1 MPERSR
7 PEPDAARPPEHA
19 AEPVNG
25 GPEGASSRE
34 EDLEALRR
42 LLLAPEQ
49 SGLREVRERLERLVS
64 HEEQVERVAGAL
76 PEAVARQS
84 RRDRR
89 LAEALAPTIEETLKL
104 SVERNPQP
112 LVDAIFPVIGPA
124 IRKSIAEALRSF
136 LESVNR
142 TLEHSLSLKSFR
154 WRLEALRT
162 GRSFSEVVLSHT
174 LLYRVEQIFLIDRK
188 TGLPLQHLF
197 ADAVETQDGSLV
209 SGMLTAIQDF
219 VQDSFGAEE
228 EEVLDAIEMGD
239 LTVWIEE
246 GPKALVAAVIRGVPA
261 PALRNTLKDLIETIH
276 LRFRE
281 ELEAFDGDPEP
292 FERARP
298 ILESA
303 LVSKTRSAPER
314 RRSAPAWIAFGAAV
328 VVLGVWLFF
337 TIRERQWWHDYV
349 ARLDAEPGIVV
360 TDAGRSGGAW
370 YVRGLRDPL
379 AADPAAL
386 RAETPLRDAE
396 VVEVWEPY
404 QALAPEI
411 LARRAARLL
420 DAPPSVTFRMT
431 DGVLHASGTAPAAWI
446 EETRARAGLL
456 PGVTGYDDAALA
468 PDESAFKSRI
478 DALERQGLRF
488 IVGTTRLAPGQ
499 EAALNALAA
508 EVRALFDDARAL
520 GKTVRLQI
528 LGHASADG
536 PPAVNQRLSRQRA
549 EAVRATLIARGL
561 PAEAL
566 EAVGTGRPR
575 FPDAAT
581 DEQRAQNR
589 SVSYRVVVE

>member
-7 PEPDAARPPEHA
+7 PEPDAARPPEHT
-19 AEPVNG
+19 AEPGG
-25 GPEGASSRE
+25 GPESTSSRE
-34 EDLEALRR
+34 EDLEELRR

-49 SGLREVRERLERLVS
+49 YGLREVRERLERLDA
-64 HEEQVERVAGAL
+64 HEEQVERVAEAL

-89 LAEALAPTIEETLKL
+89 LAEALAPTIEETLRL
-104 SVERNPQP
+104 SVARDPKP

-124 IRKSIAEALRSF
+124 IRKSVAEALRSF

-142 TLEHSLSLKSFR
+142 TLEHSLSPKSLR

-174 LLYRVEQIFLIDRK
+174 LLYRVEQIFLIDRR
-188 TGLPLQHLF
+188 TGLPILHLS
-197 ADAVETQDGSLV
+197 ADTAETQDGSLV
-209 SGMLTAIQDF
+209 SGMLTAIRDF
-219 VQDSFGAEE
+219 VQDSFGAED

-246 GPKALVAAVIRGVPA
+246 GPMALVAAVIRGVPP
-261 PALRNTLKDLIETIH
+261 PALRDRLKDLIETIH
-276 LRFRE
+276 LRFRD
-281 ELEAFDGDPEP
+281 ELEAFDGDPAPLEP
-292 FERARP
+292 ARP

-303 LVSKTRSAPER
+303 LVSKTREKPER
-314 RRSAPAWIAFGAAV
+314 RRNVAAWLVLGV
-328 VVLGVWLFF
+328 VVVALGVWLFF
-337 TIRERQWWHDYV
+337 TIRERRWWNDYV
-349 ARLDAEPGIVV
+349 ARLDAEPGLVV

-386 RAETPLRDAE
+386 RAGTPLRDAE
-396 VVEVWEPY
+396 VTERWEPY

-411 LARRAARLL
+411 LARRAALLL
-420 DAPPSVTFRMT
+420 DAPPSVTFRVA

-446 EETRARAGLL
+446 DAARARAALL
-456 PGVTGYDDAALA
+456 PGVTGYDDAALV
-468 PDESAFKSRI
+468 PDESAFNSHI
-478 DALERQGLRF
+478 DALERQSLRF
-488 IVGTTRLAPGQ
+488 VVGTTRLAPGQ
-499 EAALNALAA
+499 EAALDSLAA
-508 EVRALFDDARAL
+508 EVRALFDDARKL

-528 LGHASADG
+528 LGHTSADG
-536 PPAVNQRLSRQRA
+536 PPAVNLRLSRQRA
-549 EAVRATLIARGL
+549 EAVRQTLVARGL

-575 FPDAAT
+575 FPDATT